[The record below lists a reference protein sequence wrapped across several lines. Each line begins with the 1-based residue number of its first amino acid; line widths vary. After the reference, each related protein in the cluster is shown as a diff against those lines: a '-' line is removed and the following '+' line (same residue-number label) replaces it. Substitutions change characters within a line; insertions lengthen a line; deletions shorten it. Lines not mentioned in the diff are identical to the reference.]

1 MRVGGVN
8 MLKSLKIKNFI
19 SFKNEIVIDFTKTN
33 YTILP
38 QNVNQENGILKGTM
52 FVGGNGAGK
61 SAIITA
67 LKLFMDLMFGVEE
80 VGLEKYICFENN
92 NPEFAL
98 EYTFIIGGSEIR
110 YRLKYNRINEMI
122 SEKLVLDGK
131 RILNREG
138 ATAISYFEDK
148 EKVYEKNRVKKDGI
162 FLRILDFAGALEY
175 SDILKQ
181 WIVFLKN
188 STYINAAIGAGESF
202 GSKKL
207 DIYFNENGTDEINQF
222 LERYGYDQRV
232 SYTSKVDNQ
241 YQQIMAEDNVLF
253 YNRVGNNFSVP
264 FMLESLGNQNLIRIL
279 TDYLKVIREGGMLII
294 DEFSSGLHN
303 ELECLLVKHFMRE
316 SKNAQLCFV
325 SHSTNLM
332 SNSILR
338 PDQIYTVD
346 YILGEGSQVNRI
358 SSFQPRNSQNI
369 EKMYNSGAFKGKPF
383 YEEIVVEDK

>member
-1 MRVGGVN
+1 
-8 MLKSLKIKNFI
+8 MLKSLMIKNFI
-19 SFKNEIVIDFTKTN
+19 SFKNEAVIDFTKTN

-38 QNVNQENGILKGTM
+38 QNVNQQNGILKGTM

-67 LKLFMDLMFGVEE
+67 LKLFLELMFEE
-80 VGLEKYICFENN
+80 EEINLGDYICFENDI
-92 NPEFAL
+92 PEFCL
-98 EYTFIIGGSEIR
+98 EYTFSISRSEVL
-110 YRLKYNRINEMI
+110 YQLKYNRSNNMI
-122 SEKLVLDGK
+122 SEKLILDTEM
-131 RILNREG
+131 ILDRQG
-138 ATAISYFEDK
+138 AMAISYFEG
-148 EKVYEKNRVKKDGI
+148 EKSVYDEKLIKKNGI
-162 FLRILDFAGALEY
+162 FLRTLYFNGSLEY
-175 SDILKQ
+175 SEVLKE
-181 WIVFLKN
+181 WIVFLSN
-188 STYINAAIGAGESF
+188 STYINAAIGVDGILGF
-202 GSKKL
+202 KKL
-207 DIYFNENGTDEINQF
+207 GIYFNENGTDEINQF
-222 LERYGYDQRV
+222 LEKYGYDQRV
-232 SYTSKVDNQ
+232 SYTSEAKNE
-241 YQQIMAEDNVLF
+241 YQQIRVTENVLF

-264 FMLESLGNQNLIRIL
+264 FFFESLGNRNLIRIL

-303 ELECLLVKHFMRE
+303 ELECLLVRHFMKE

-346 YILGEGSQVNRI
+346 YILGEGSQVNRV

-383 YEEIVVEDK
+383 YEEVVDEDK

>member
-1 MRVGGVN
+1 

-19 SFKNEIVIDFTKTN
+19 SFKNEAVIDFTKTN

-38 QNVNQENGILKGTM
+38 QNVNQESGILKGTM

-67 LKLFMDLMFGVEE
+67 LKLFLDLMFEE
-80 VGLEKYICFENN
+80 EEIEFQKYRCFENN
-92 NPEFAL
+92 NPEFIL
-98 EYTFIIGGSEIR
+98 EYTFSLNGSEIC
-110 YRLKYNRINEMI
+110 YRLKYNAINNMI
-122 SEKLVLDGK
+122 SEKLILNGK
-131 RILNREG
+131 KILNREG
-138 ATAISYFEDK
+138 ATAISCFEDEENVYD
-148 EKVYEKNRVKKDGI
+148 EKLVKKNGI
-162 FLRILDFAGALEY
+162 FLRTLYFNGLLQY
-175 SDILKQ
+175 SDVLKE
-181 WIVFLKN
+181 WIEFLKN
-188 STYINAAIGAGESF
+188 SVYINASIGAGGRI

-207 DIYFNENGTDEINQF
+207 DVYFNENGTDEINQF
-222 LERYGYDQRV
+222 LEKYGYDQRI

-241 YQQIMAEDNVLF
+241 YQQIMAEENVLF

-264 FMLESLGNQNLIRIL
+264 FIFESLGNRNLIRIL

-316 SKNAQLCFV
+316 SKNSQLCFV

-346 YILGEGSQVNRI
+346 YILGKGSQVNRV

-369 EKMYNSGAFKGKPF
+369 EKMYNSGAFQGKPF
-383 YEEIVVEDK
+383 YEEVIDEDKQR

>member
-1 MRVGGVN
+1 M
-8 MLKSLKIKNFI
+8 IKNFI
-19 SFKNEIVIDFTKTN
+19 SFKNEAVIDFTKTN

-67 LKLFMDLMFGVEE
+67 LKLFLDLMFEE
-80 VGLEKYICFENN
+80 EEIEFEKYICLENN
-92 NPEFAL
+92 NPEFHL
-98 EYTFIIGGSEIR
+98 EYTFLINGSEIC
-110 YRLKYNRINEMI
+110 YRLKYNRRNKMI
-122 SEKLVLDGK
+122 SEKLILDGK
-131 RILNREG
+131 KILNREG
-138 ATAISYFEDK
+138 ATAISYFEGEESVYDDK
-148 EKVYEKNRVKKDGI
+148 LVKKNGI
-162 FLRILDFAGALEY
+162 FLRTLYFNGLLQY
-175 SDILKQ
+175 SDVLKE
-181 WIVFLKN
+181 WIEFLKS
-188 STYINAAIGAGESF
+188 STYINASIGAGESF

-222 LERYGYDQRV
+222 LGKYGYDQRV

-241 YQQIMAEDNVLF
+241 YQQFMAKDNVLF

-264 FMLESLGNQNLIRIL
+264 YMLESLGNRNLIRIL

-303 ELECLLVKHFMRE
+303 ELECLLIKHFMRE
-316 SKNAQLCFV
+316 SKNSQLCFV

-346 YILGEGSQVNRI
+346 YILGKGSQVNRV

-383 YEEIVVEDK
+383 YEEIVDEDKQR